1 MYLGNDILAPLGNHR
16 GGGGGV
22 VQDHPQVG
30 HRDIAPHK
38 VLYPL
43 HVAAPDGRLGHIVS
57 AGGHAQLDTLYRQVG
72 HIQPEEYQH
81 YYIAD
86 IFGIL
91 DHLQQSTRRQGR
103 LHAKV
108 RPFFYEFVQA
118 LEQDAA
124 GAYRGRLRFAG

>member
-30 HRDIAPHK
+30 HRDVAPHK

-108 RPFFYEFVQA
+108 RPFFYEFVKS

-124 GAYRGRLRFAG
+124 GAYGGRFGFAG